1 MAEKALSNISSEE
14 NLRLLVE
21 GKLPYEEVKK
31 LIRMDVKDEDR
42 FWKYLRILQ
51 ARVPWEEKI
60 LLRIGDHL
68 YIVLKAGNQRVVKCD
83 CGHEF
88 GDYRQNWKLNA
99 LLSVRKTP
107 EEFLEIR
114 PIGFAS
120 PDHDVA
126 EVREFYCPGC
136 VTQLAVEVVPHGY
149 PFLFEMLPDLD
160 TFYREILGQPLPE
173 EPTDKEPLSDKSTE
187 LTKGWAAGQQ
197 DKQGGEK

>member
-1 MAEKALSNISSEE
+1 MTANMLADVASEE
-14 NLRLLVE
+14 NLRRLVE
-21 GKLPYEEVKK
+21 GNLPYEDVKK

-42 FWKYLRILQ
+42 FWKYLKILQ
-51 ARVPWEEKI
+51 EKVSWKDKI
-60 LLRIGDHL
+60 LLRLGDHL
-68 YIVLKAGNQRVVKCD
+68 YIVQKDGNQRVVKCD

-99 LLSVRKTP
+99 LVNVRSTP

-120 PDHDVA
+120 PDHEVA

-136 VTQLAVEVVPHGY
+136 VAQLAVEVVPHGY

-160 TFYREILGQPLPE
+160 TFYREILGKPLPGE
-173 EPTDKEPLSDKSTE
+173 SEDKEPLADRSVG
-187 LTKGWAAGQQ
+187 LTKTWAAGQ
-197 DKQGGEK
+197 

>member
-1 MAEKALSNISSEE
+1 MTQETYADITSEE
-14 NLRLLVE
+14 NLRLLIE

-42 FWKYLRILQ
+42 FWKYIRVLQ
-51 ARVPWEEKI
+51 DRVSWEEQI

-68 YIVLKAGNQRVVKCD
+68 YIVQKDGNERVVKCD

-99 LLSVRKTP
+99 LINVRKTP

-114 PIGFAS
+114 SIGFAT
-120 PDHDVA
+120 PDYEVA

-136 VTQLAVEVVPHGY
+136 VAQLAVEVVPHGY

-160 TFYREILGQPLPE
+160 TFYQEFLGKPLAAGPDE
-173 EPTDKEPLSDKSTE
+173 AAPVEDQSAE
-187 LTKGWAAGQQ
+187 LTKTWVAG
-197 DKQGGEK
+197 